1 MATKKILAVDD
12 SVSIRKSIGFILGQ
26 QGFEVVEAVD
36 GADGEQQFNFH
47 ARETGLIEEIRLE
60 NLHCNREGNSYRW
73 DAVLMDFIMKEGWST
88 RWKSLLIWVCGYL
101 SIIAFAVAGGYA
113 IVKSN
118 DEELKSTAKKAF
130 IVTLIFTLIAM
141 FLGLYDAIG
150 GMTDGYYS
158 SAAYGAYSVMSKIVT
173 IAKIVVFV
181 VFAALSLRTNG
192 VSTAGAGQRYAWPCA

>member
-1 MATKKILAVDD
+1 
-12 SVSIRKSIGFILGQ
+12 
-26 QGFEVVEAVD
+26 
-36 GADGEQQFNFH
+36 
-47 ARETGLIEEIRLE
+47 
-60 NLHCNREGNSYRW
+60 
-73 DAVLMDFIMKEGWST
+73 MKEGWST

-130 IVTLIFTLIAM
+130 IVTLIFTLISM

-158 SAAYGAYSVMSKIVT
+158 SAAYEAYGIMSAIAT

-181 VFAALSLRTNG
+181 IFAALSFFGGSSAPALQSKAEQQTEDRTDDELKF
-192 VSTAGAGQRYAWPCA
+192 

>member
-1 MATKKILAVDD
+1 
-12 SVSIRKSIGFILGQ
+12 
-26 QGFEVVEAVD
+26 
-36 GADGEQQFNFH
+36 
-47 ARETGLIEEIRLE
+47 
-60 NLHCNREGNSYRW
+60 
-73 DAVLMDFIMKEGWST
+73 MKEGWST

-141 FLGLYDAIG
+141 FLGLY
-150 GMTDGYYS
+150 

-181 VFAALSLRTNG
+181 VFAALSFFGGSSAPAVQSKDERQTEENRTDEELKF
-192 VSTAGAGQRYAWPCA
+192 

>member
-1 MATKKILAVDD
+1 
-12 SVSIRKSIGFILGQ
+12 
-26 QGFEVVEAVD
+26 
-36 GADGEQQFNFH
+36 
-47 ARETGLIEEIRLE
+47 
-60 NLHCNREGNSYRW
+60 
-73 DAVLMDFIMKEGWST
+73 MKEGWST

-181 VFAALSLRTNG
+181 VFAALSFFGGSSAPAVQSKDERQTEENRADEELKF
-192 VSTAGAGQRYAWPCA
+192 